1 MNRYG
6 FKGLRAVISGGTSG
20 IGLKTAE
27 YLLRDGAEVY
37 ILGRSRNKGELAADY
52 LRTAT
57 GRTAQ
62 YLQCDV
68 QSYEQCRNVFK
79 EIAENIDLLVASAGI
94 YAEERLENLTEASYS
109 NIFDT
114 NVKGLMYFIQAGLG
128 WLKDGSSIVTVAS
141 DAGISGN
148 YGCPVYCASK
158 GAVVAFTK
166 ALALDLAPRTRVNCV
181 CPADIDTPLL
191 DKQLAACGSSYTKND
206 MAEVYPLGRIG
217 RSEEVAHVICSAGS
231 PLNSFMTGSIIAV
244 DGGLTAK

>member
-37 ILGRSRNKGELAADY
+37 ILGRSIAKGEQAVSYLAEQ
-52 LRTAT
+52 T
-57 GRTAQ
+57 GRQAQ

-68 QSYEQCRNVFK
+68 QNIAQCQAVFK
-79 EIAENIDLLVASAGI
+79 AIGRNIDLLVASAGI
-94 YAEERLENLTEASYS
+94 YAEERLEALTEACYTR
-109 NIFDT
+109 IFDT
-114 NVKGLMYFIQAGLG
+114 NVKGMLYFIQAGLN
-128 WLKDGSSIVTVAS
+128 WLNDGSSIVTVAS

-158 GAVVAFTK
+158 GAVVALTK
-166 ALALDLAPRTRVNCV
+166 ALALDLAPRIRVNCI

-191 DKQLAACGSSYTKND
+191 EQQLKACEGSYTKEE

-217 RSEEVAHVICSAGS
+217 KSAEVAHVICSAAS
-231 PLNSFMTGSIIAV
+231 PFNSFMTGSIIAV